1 MSATLTDSK
10 ATSIATDRANDLLQF
25 FDERGGLPGNSL
37 DEQLDLPLFEAGVI
51 SSVGLVELVMH
62 LEQRYNIELDP
73 EELQGPD
80 FQTCRGIIRIIERR
94 ISA

>member
-1 MSATLTDSK
+1 MPATITDSK
-10 ATSIATDRANDLLQF
+10 TTATNIELTNDLLRF

-51 SSVGLVELVMH
+51 SSVGLVELVMY
-62 LEQRYNIELDP
+62 LEQRYKIELDP

-94 ISA
+94 TSA

>member
-1 MSATLTDSK
+1 MTATMTESTK
-10 ATSIATDRANDLLQF
+10 VSSQTAIVNDLIAF
-25 FDERGGLPGNSL
+25 FEERGGIPGKSI
-37 DEQLDLPLFEAGVI
+37 DEQLDLRIFESGVI

-80 FQTCRGIIRIIERR
+80 FQTCRGMIRIIERR
-94 ISA
+94 MSK